1 MGKILLKNIEKVY
14 ENNFKALNNINLE
27 INDGEFMVLVGPS
40 GSAKSTILR
49 MIAGFEEITKG
60 EIYIGD
66 KMVNNLPPKDREIA
80 MVFQNYALYPHMTVF
95 ENIAFP
101 LKIAKV
107 EKSIIKEKVVKVAKD
122 LELDELLERKPDEIS
137 GGQRQ
142 RVAVARAI
150 VRNPK
155 VFLFDEPLS
164 NLDAK
169 LRVTMRFLISKLHK
183 KLKEENKS
191 STMIYVTHDQ
201 IEAMTMGDRICILN
215 KGEIMQIDTPLNVY
229 NNPKNK
235 FVASFIGTPSMNF
248 IDGVLEKREDNY
260 FLKLASGEM
269 FKIPKSDI
277 DLENYIGKKIYFGNR
292 GEGIEVLNAPAEDTI
307 ISEVDFIENIGNEQ
321 IIYLKY
327 DKFILNTKNRDM
339 TRNFF
344 IKDRVFIR
352 FLESNFYLFDFETE
366 ERIN

>member
-1 MGKILLKNIEKVY
+1 MGKILLKNLEKIY
-14 ENNFKALNNINLE
+14 NNNFKAINNINLE
-27 INDGEFMVLVGPS
+27 IKDGEFMVLVGPS

-49 MIAGFEEITKG
+49 MIAGFEEVTKG

-66 KMVNNLPPKDREIA
+66 KMVNTLPPKDREIA

-101 LKIAKV
+101 LKIAKFKRDV
-107 EKSIIKEKVVKVAKD
+107 ITEKVLKVAKD
-122 LELDELLERKPDEIS
+122 LELYELLDRKPDEIS

-201 IEAMTMGDRICILN
+201 IEAMTMGDRICILS
-215 KGEIMQIDTPLNVY
+215 KGEIMQVDTPLNVY

-235 FVASFIGTPSMNF
+235 FVASFIGTPTMNF
-248 IDGVLEKREDNY
+248 IDGVLIKKDGEF
-260 FLKLASGEM
+260 FLKLDDDEIL
-269 FKIPKSDI
+269 KLPKNNIELD
-277 DLENYIGKKIYFGNR
+277 NYIGKKIYFATR
-292 GEGIEVLNAPAEDTI
+292 GEGIKILDTSNNDAI
-307 ISEVDFIENIGNEQ
+307 LAEVDFIENIGDEQ

-327 DKFILNTKNRDM
+327 NKFILNCKNRDFEK
-339 TRNFF
+339 NISLKQKIF
-344 IKDRVFIR
+344 IE
-352 FLESNFYLFDFETE
+352 FLESKFYFFDFETE
-366 ERIN
+366 ERIK